1 MEQTGQ
7 SSNRVFQ
14 TREDLEQFHRTAS
27 SKTDKPVIA
36 LCEGTGCRAGG
47 CLAVAS
53 ELERQLAQQG
63 LGDQVDVLYTGC
75 HGFCEQGP
83 IVVFR
88 LPEAQRAEDSQGRL
102 HGNVFYPHVKPKHVS
117 ELLQATIQEHKI
129 VEKRLYRDP
138 KSGEALIEEGDI
150 PFYKHQERLIFGQN
164 GHIDPTRIE
173 DYLAQGGYRALAKAL
188 FEMDPDRVIT
198 QVIES
203 GLRGRGGGG
212 FPTGRKWK
220 EARQAPGDIKYVM
233 CNADEGDPGAFM
245 DRSILE
251 GNPHLVLEGMVIGS
265 YAIGAHQGYIYVRDE
280 YPLAVENATRA
291 IEQARAHG
299 LLGENILGSGHSF
312 DITVVRGGG
321 AFVCGESTALM
332 ASIEGRIG
340 EPRAKYV
347 HTVKEGLWNRP
358 SNLNN
363 VETWANVPL
372 IIEKGPQAL
381 ASIGTKGSKGTK
393 IFSLVGKVQSTGL
406 VEVPMGMTLRQIV
419 EDIGGGVA
427 TGDVKAVQTGGPS
440 GGCIPAEK
448 LDLPVD
454 FDALTSVGSMMGSG
468 GLIVMDQSTCMVD
481 VARYFVDFLKGE
493 SCGKCTPCR
502 SGLAA
507 MHEILERICDGEGK
521 MEDLDFLEELGEWMS
536 RGSLCALGTSA
547 PNPVLSTLRFFRHEY
562 EAHIKEKRCPAG
574 VCSALITYRVV
585 AENCTG
591 CALCVKACPTGA
603 LQGKV
608 KEVPTLD
615 TDLCIKC
622 GACMDACRFD
632 AIARG

>member
-1 MEQTGQ
+1 M
-7 SSNRVFQ
+7 
-14 TREDLEQFHRTAS
+14 
-27 SKTDKPVIA
+27 
-36 LCEGTGCRAGG
+36 
-47 CLAVAS
+47 AVAT
-53 ELERQLAQQG
+53 ELDHQLAELG
-63 LGDQVDVLYTGC
+63 LTDQVEVLHTGC

-88 LPEAQRAEDSQGRL
+88 LPEGQEAKDSQGGS
-102 HGNVFYPHVKPKHVS
+102 HGNVFYPHVKPKHLP
-117 ELLQATIQEHKI
+117 ELLEATLKKHEV
-129 VEKRLYRDP
+129 VEKKLYRDP
-138 KSGEALIEEGDI
+138 RSGESLIEEGDI
-150 PFYKHQERLIFGQN
+150 PFYKHQQRLVFGLN

-173 DYLAQGGYRALAKAL
+173 DYLAKGGYRALAKAL
-188 FEMDPDRVIT
+188 FDHSPEDIIQDVID
-198 QVIES
+198 S

-220 EARQAPGDIKYVM
+220 ECREAPGDIKYVM

-251 GNPHLVLEGMVIGS
+251 GNPHQVLEGMIIGS

-291 IEQARAHG
+291 IGQARDHG

-347 HTVKEGLWNRP
+347 HTVREGLWNRP

-372 IIEKGPQAL
+372 ILDKGPEVL
-381 ASIGTKGSKGTK
+381 ASLGTEGSKGTK

-406 VEVPMGMTLRQIV
+406 VEVPMGMSLRQIV

-427 TGDVKAVQTGGPS
+427 TGAVKAVQTGGPS

-454 FDALTSVGSMMGSG
+454 FDALKSVGSMMGSG
-468 GLIVMDQSTCMVD
+468 GLIVMDQATCMVD
-481 VARYFVDFLKGE
+481 VARYFVEFLKGE

-507 MHEILERICDGEGK
+507 MHEILERICAGEGK
-521 MEDLDFLEELGEWMS
+521 MEDLDFLEELGNWMS
-536 RGSLCALGTSA
+536 KASLCGLGTSA
-547 PNPVLSTLRFFRHEY
+547 PNPVLSTLHFFRDEY
-562 EAHIKEKRCPAG
+562 EAHIKEHRCPAG

-585 AENCTG
+585 ADKCTG

-603 LQGKV
+603 LKGKV

-622 GACMDACRFD
+622 GACIDACRFD
-632 AIARG
+632 AIERG